1 MPMARLFGRLRMRIP
16 IAILLVATLSACGTA
31 IESADEDHVSIQFH
45 NYSESPVSLRPLADE
60 QCASHDRVAIYQSTT
75 TGEGAVGFLTGLP
88 LHAEFA
94 CRTPYKS
101 S

>member
-1 MPMARLFGRLRMRIP
+1 MRTLS
-16 IAILLVATLSACGTA
+16 AVLLVATLTGCGTA
-31 IESADEDHVSIQFH
+31 IESADEDHVSIKFN
-45 NYSESPVSLRPLADE
+45 NYSDSPVSLRPLADE
-60 QCASHDRVAIYQSTT
+60 LCAPYDRIAIYQSTT
-75 TGEGAVGFLTGLP
+75 TGEGVVGFLTGLP